1 MKSFLLVA
9 AACAPWVQGL
19 VQILVEKWE
28 IQALVEAAVVSLVI
42 TFDRNLRILQV
53 EAAIFTISAGFS
65 FADVDLQ
72 VEQHILRA

>member
-1 MKSFLLVA
+1 M
-9 AACAPWVQGL
+9 
-19 VQILVEKWE
+19 
-28 IQALVEAAVVSLVI
+28 EAAVVSLVI